1 MIIANPVAKDPST
14 LIIPADEAPRNWS
27 SLPQLKSV
35 SLLSE
40 PVLVKSVES
49 LFNVTSS
56 EDGLKSVPNNDVSVP
71 SVSVIISE
79 VESALEARESVKK
92 ELVVYISNKNMKK
105 CGFHIVKKKEEAS
118 INPVKAED

>member
-1 MIIANPVAKDPST
+1 MIIADPVAKDPST

-71 SVSVIISE
+71 SVSVIVSE
-79 VESALEARESVKK
+79 VESALEARESVIK
-92 ELVVYISNKNMKK
+92 ELVVCNEMKYRRSAGGL
-105 CGFHIVKKKEEAS
+105 C
-118 INPVKAED
+118 

>member
-1 MIIANPVAKDPST
+1 MIIIIADPVAKDPST

-56 EDGLKSVPNNDVSVP
+56 EDGLKSVPNNDVSV
-71 SVSVIISE
+71 IISE
-79 VESALEARESVKK
+79 VESALEARESVIK
-92 ELVVYISNKNMKK
+92 ELVVCNEMKSRRSAGGL
-105 CGFHIVKKKEEAS
+105 C
-118 INPVKAED
+118 

>member
-1 MIIANPVAKDPST
+1 MP
-14 LIIPADEAPRNWS
+14 LIW
-27 SLPQLKSV
+27 
-35 SLLSE
+35 SE

-79 VESALEARESVKK
+79 VESALEARESVIK
-92 ELVVYISNKNMKK
+92 ELVVCNEMKSRLLVDLK
-105 CGFHIVKKKEEAS
+105 RAG
-118 INPVKAED
+118 

>member
-1 MIIANPVAKDPST
+1 MVF
-14 LIIPADEAPRNWS
+14 S
-27 SLPQLKSV
+27 SSAEVCQCSI
-35 SLLSE
+35 LSE

-79 VESALEARESVKK
+79 VESALEARESVIK
-92 ELVVYISNKNMKK
+92 ELVVCNEI
-105 CGFHIVKKKEEAS
+105 
-118 INPVKAED
+118 

>member
-1 MIIANPVAKDPST
+1 MRIADPVAKDPST
-14 LIIPADEAPRNWS
+14 FIIPADGAPRNWS

-35 SLLSE
+35 SVLSE

-56 EDGLKSVPNNDVSVP
+56 EDGLKSVL

-79 VESALEARESVKK
+79 VERSALGARESVIK
-92 ELVVYISNKNMKK
+92 ELVVCNEI
-105 CGFHIVKKKEEAS
+105 
-118 INPVKAED
+118 

>member
-1 MIIANPVAKDPST
+1 MSR
-14 LIIPADEAPRNWS
+14 PADGAPRNWS
-27 SLPQLKSV
+27 SLPQLKSF

-56 EDGLKSVPNNDVSVP
+56 EDGLKSVP

-79 VESALEARESVKK
+79 VESALEARESVIK
-92 ELVVYISNKNMKK
+92 ELLVCNEMKSRFAYVSEFVDDDEMLKILKKRKENK
-105 CGFHIVKKKEEAS
+105 
-118 INPVKAED
+118 